1 MSLIESLSGIIIAKN
16 ATNLI
21 LGVGGINFQ
30 LNITTNTFQNLPNEN
45 EKVMI
50 LTYLHVKEDALD
62 LFGFSDAEERNIFV
76 HLNSVSGIGPKSA
89 LNILSGSKPN
99 ILINNILSEDV
110 KSLTVIPGIGPKT
123 AKRIILELKEK
134 FMHNEHDQALI
145 KSEPTGVLY
154 DARRAL
160 ESLGYATIDIK
171 RAIDEEYSQNKIND
185 KLEDVIRKIL
195 SKMVK

>member
-30 LNITTNTFQNLPNEN
+30 LNITTNTFQNLPNDN
-45 EKVMI
+45 EEVMI

-110 KSLTVIPGIGPKT
+110 NSLTIVPGIGPKT

-134 FMHNEHDQALI
+134 FMHNEHDESLI
-145 KSEPTGVLY
+145 KSESTGVLY
-154 DARRAL
+154 DAQRAL
-160 ESLGYATIDIK
+160 ESLGYASLDIK
-171 RAIDEEYSQNKIND
+171 RAISKEYSQNKIND